1 MKIVVLDGHALN
13 PGDLTWAGFE
23 KFGEVTVYDRTSYTD
38 KKEIVE
44 RIGQAEVVLTNKI
57 PIDEEILAQ
66 TPQVNYIG
74 VTATGFNIIELAA
87 TKKHGVTVTN
97 IPAYGTDA
105 VAQFTFALL
114 LELTSQVGLHSASV
128 HDGDWQTSPDF
139 TYWKT
144 PLMEL
149 AGKTIGLIGYGAIA
163 QAVGEIAHAFKLNVI
178 YYNHRVKTPQAKWAK
193 QVTLAELYA
202 QADIVSLHVPQTKET
217 TGMIDETAI
226 AQMKAGVLLLNT
238 ARGGLLNEAAVAQAL
253 NTGKIA
259 GAGLDVVAK
268 EPIAADNPLLTAKNC
283 FLTPHI
289 AWAPVETRSR
299 LLQIAVDNLASYL
312 QGETKNVVS

>member
-128 HDGDWQTSPDF
+128 HEGDWQTSPDF

-163 QAVGEIAHAFKLNVI
+163 QAVAEIAHAFKLNVI
-178 YYNHRVKTPQAKWAK
+178 YYNHRAKTPQAKWAK

-217 TGMIDETAI
+217 TGMIDEAAI
-226 AQMKAGVLLLNT
+226 VQMKAGVLLLNT